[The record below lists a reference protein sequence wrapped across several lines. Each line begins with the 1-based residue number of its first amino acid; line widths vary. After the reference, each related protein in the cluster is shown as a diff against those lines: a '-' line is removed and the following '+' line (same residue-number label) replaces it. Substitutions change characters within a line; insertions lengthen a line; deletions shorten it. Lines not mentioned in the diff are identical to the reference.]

1 VLALA
6 YTSSDRLAKN
16 GVDTLEEKRL
26 NNEAVLTGTLA
37 GRPTLSHI
45 SREEAYVL
53 FPLEIRRLSGA
64 FDRINI
70 MARQTLLEQ
79 LVLEERTKITVSG
92 ELRSFNNKTG
102 TGSRLVITVF
112 AQEILLT
119 DEDDQNIISLRG
131 VLCKSPNLR
140 RTPMGRE
147 ICDLLIA
154 TTRRYGR
161 SDYLPCISWGQ
172 NAIEAAAWEVGTT
185 VDLIGRV
192 QSRAYI
198 KQSEGKGTQRT
209 AFEVSVIRQEVYI
222 EQE

>member
-1 VLALA
+1 M
-6 YTSSDRLAKN
+6 
-16 GVDTLEEKRL
+16 DTLEEKRL
-26 NNEAVLTGTLA
+26 NNETVLIGVLA

-45 SREEAYVL
+45 SRDETYVL

-79 LVLEERTKITVSG
+79 LTLEERGKIKVSG

-102 TGSRLVITVF
+102 MGSRLVITVF
-112 AQEILLT
+112 AQEIMLT
-119 DEDDQNIISLRG
+119 DEDDSNTITLRG

-172 NAIEAAAWEVGTT
+172 NAVEAAAWDVGTT
-185 VDLIGRV
+185 VTLSGRV
-192 QSRAYI
+192 QSRTYI
-198 KQSEGKGTQRT
+198 KQSEGQGNQRT
-209 AFEVSVIRQEVYI
+209 AFEVSVISQEVCAA
-222 EQE
+222 ESDPE